1 MDVSCRHVMF
11 LMKSVQWFMSEP
23 LEFWTTSGNVIIK
36 DLGSFEFAPNVHFS
50 IAVHSYGEDWGFFQ
64 FCSTDPFAHLDF
76 DVFLWVG
83 QDGVIISDTSCA
95 SLTVNDGHE
104 VIHNFKPFI
113 LNCDMHYKKKCPYCT
128 IEENQNATLIA
139 AQDPVPQVERMDTLS
154 SLTDTLS
161 NRIDVGSNPSTL
173 SSFEG
178 PTLVSA
184 PLGMFDCYKQK
195 AKDAKENVIP
205 NSTKSGQEEMD
216 EQEML
221 IKFQQDFFT
230 LSFEQR
236 AVIVRQMKVFK
247 EASNL
252 S

>member
-113 LNCDMHYKKKCPYCT
+113 LNCDMHYKKKVSVLYNRRESERHINCRT
-128 IEENQNATLIA
+128 RSRTTSGENGYFEFINGYLVK
-139 AQDPVPQVERMDTLS
+139 QDRCGQQS
-154 SLTDTLS
+154 
-161 NRIDVGSNPSTL
+161 ID
-173 SSFEG
+173 FIKFR
-178 PTLVSA
+178 VSA